1 MRRPAGPRPETIREC
16 HERAIHQRREVPE
29 ELREAYR
36 TDPVVAAMLS
46 SYLAE
51 HITEAEMWR
60 HLALAQ
66 TRAKADALKMT
77 RDVLDRHTQP
87 VIAVKCSGDQDQCP
101 LKGMRR

>member
-1 MRRPAGPRPETIREC
+1 MSTSRWPAGP
-16 HERAIHQRREVPE
+16 RREVPE

-77 RDVLDRHTQP
+77 RDVLERHTQP
-87 VIAVKCSGDQDQCP
+87 VIAVKCSSGDQCP